1 MIYIANCYVGQYKPG
16 EVFDADIPE
25 KELERLI
32 AKKAII
38 PTNKTFQ
45 EVLAENGID
54 DATEGTDAE
63 QNNNAADDP
72 DDGADE
78 AEEEADTEDAEAP
91 EIDVMDGI
99 SAADEAE
106 AEEVKPKGRRNRK

>member
-25 KELERLI
+25 KELKRLL
-32 AKKAII
+32 AKKAIT
-38 PTNKTFQ
+38 PTGKTFQ
-45 EVLAENGID
+45 EVLAENGMD
-54 DATEGTDAE
+54 DEGTDTE
-63 QNNNAADDP
+63 DTDNAADDP

-78 AEEEADTEDAEAP
+78 SEQETEAEEPEAP

-99 SAADEAE
+99 SAAEEPE